1 MELLKTE
8 LSKNEFKEWFD
19 ESVEESTTL
28 RKVITEVI
36 DQSPKINSMQTDI
49 STLKGDVST
58 LKGDVSTLKGDVS
71 TLKSDVSKLT
81 NKVSTLDDKVQNL
94 GLFMEHMDSKLDK
107 TLDAVTH
114 HTTYGERLDEHNE
127 RLNQHDENFKILNF
141 SVKKLTH
148 DSKKLEKAKQ
158 S

>member
-49 STLKGDVST
+49 ST